1 MQTAYPE
8 VLHVVVIV
16 IEEFINHLQGLL
28 DEEGRWVD
36 VADCLYGL
44 LKDALAEVRARG

>member
-1 MQTAYPE
+1 MQAADPE

-16 IEEFINHLQGLL
+16 IEEFVDHLKGLL
-28 DEEGRWVD
+28 DEEWRWVD